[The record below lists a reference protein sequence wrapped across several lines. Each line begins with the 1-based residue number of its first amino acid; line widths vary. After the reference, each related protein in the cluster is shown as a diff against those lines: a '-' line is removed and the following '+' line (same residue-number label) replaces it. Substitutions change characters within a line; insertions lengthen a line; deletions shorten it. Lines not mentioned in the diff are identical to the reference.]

1 VSEIE
6 TDRRRNL
13 NTPGAPRRLKITHST
28 GFRYE
33 GTVAAS
39 YNEARMTPLNT
50 AVQTVLAARVS
61 VDPVTWTFSYKDYW
75 DTQVTAFD
83 VLVPHSEL
91 AVVSSSTVEVHAP
104 SGVSAREGRDPVGW
118 ESLSH
123 SESLDL
129 TAEFTPQTASTTPHE
144 EVIAMAAEAAGDLPP
159 DRAARAVCEQLRSE
173 MEYVPGS
180 TVVTTDAAEAWADR
194 KGVCQ
199 DFAHLTIGALRTL
212 GVPARYVSGYL
223 HPTAEAAIGETVQGE
238 THAWI
243 EWWAGDWV
251 AYDPTSLRPAGQ
263 DHVVVAR
270 GRDYTDVTP
279 LKGIFAGRT
288 LSSELYVS
296 VEVTRLT

>member
-1 VSEIE
+1 VSDYLGGE
-6 TDRRRNL
+6 RRQGPSA
-13 NTPGAPRRLKITHST
+13 TGPTRRLKIVHRT
-28 GFRYE
+28 GFRYN
-33 GTVAAS
+33 GTVAGS

-50 AVQTVLAARVS
+50 RAQTVLAARVTI
-61 VDPVTWTFSYKDYW
+61 DPVTWTFTYKDYW

-91 AVVSSSTVEVHAP
+91 AVVSSSTVEVHLP
-104 SGVSAREGRDPVGW
+104 SALGRGIDW
-118 ESLSH
+118 EALSVADTTDDT
-123 SESLDL
+123 SEFL
-129 TAEFTPQTASTTPHE
+129 PQTSSTTPHD
-144 EVIAMAAEAAGDLPP
+144 EVQAMATEAAAGLTP
-159 DRAARAVCEQLRSE
+159 DGAARAVCEQLRTE

-180 TVVTTDAAEAWADR
+180 TVVTTDAAEAWEDR

-212 GVPARYVSGYL
+212 GIPARYVSGYL
-223 HPTAEAAIGETVQGE
+223 HPKARAEVGETVQGE
-238 THAWI
+238 SHAWI

-251 AYDPTSLRPAGQ
+251 GFDPTSLVPAGQ

-270 GRDYTDVTP
+270 GRDYSDVTP

-288 LSSELYVS
+288 SSSELYVS